1 MSIFPVIFFCDFRN
15 FTFSVP
21 LCIYYGMELYDLML
35 QCTKIPYLQTGIAA
49 NYAVKRE
56 NEILYVFFED
66 SDGKTDWK
74 DNLNFPAKA
83 YKRMGRTIWFAHR
96 GFLRVWKELEPVLA
110 PDILD
115 ESVRKIVISGYS
127 HGGALAMLCHEYAWY
142 RRPDLRKALEGY
154 GFGAP
159 RVFWGILTP
168 VLKKRW
174 ENFTVIRNV
183 NDLITHLPPA
193 FLGFSHVGEMLKIG
207 KKGKYTP
214 IEAHF
219 ARNIL
224 RELKGL

>member
-49 NYAVKRE
+49 NYAV
-56 NEILYVFFED
+56 
-66 SDGKTDWK
+66 
-74 DNLNFPAKA
+74 
-83 YKRMGRTIWFAHR
+83 
-96 GFLRVWKELEPVLA
+96 
-110 PDILD
+110 
-115 ESVRKIVISGYS
+115 
-127 HGGALAMLCHEYAWY
+127 
-142 RRPDLRKALEGY
+142 
-154 GFGAP
+154 
-159 RVFWGILTP
+159 
-168 VLKKRW
+168 KKRW